1 MDPVTLLFLI
11 GGLALIASEV
21 KLPGAV
27 AGFFGVAAVLTAAIR
42 GIGLVDSL
50 STSLLVWGV
59 LTTALIIPLRPLAK
73 KFAGRADVRRD
84 TTDVD
89 DDRDAMGEVV
99 VVVEDITDDNE
110 EGRIRFQGTTWQ
122 ARSTA
127 GHFKQGDK
135 VQLVYRQGSI
145 WVVEAVNEALERD
158 LFAPADVIATVQTPA
173 ELEKKR

>member
-127 GHFKQGDK
+127 GHFKQGDN

-145 WVVEAVNEALERD
+145 WVVEAVNEAVERD

>member
-1 MDPVTLLFLI
+1 MDPLTALFLV
-11 GGLALIASEV
+11 GGLVLIASEF

-27 AGFFGVAAVLTAAIR
+27 AGFFGAGAVFTAALR
-42 GIGLVDSL
+42 GLGLVDAL

-59 LTTALIIPLRPLAK
+59 LSTALFIPLRPLAK
-73 KFAGRADVRRD
+73 RFVGRADVRRD

-99 VVVEDITDDNE
+99 VVVEDIVDDNDQ
-110 EGRIRFQGTTWQ
+110 GRIRFQGTTWQ
-122 ARSTA
+122 ARSTS

-158 LFAPADVIATVQTPA
+158 LFATDDASATVQAQA
-173 ELEKKR
+173 ELERKR